1 MRLPALALLCLGVT
15 ACQDAAAP
23 SVEVSDAVCRPT
35 PNGRDVTGCYM
46 TLAAAT
52 DDRLVSVSTD
62 AAGKAEIHEMS
73 TAGGVMTM
81 AEMTNGLPLPAG
93 EVTALQPGGNHI
105 MLMQVTAPLAEGDTV
120 DLALT
125 FADAAPVT
133 VSARVGNPAVN

>member
-81 AEMTNGLPLPAG
+81 AEMTDGLPLPAG